1 MPATLL
7 STCCGAGASVDAI
20 DKEENMLRSRAMI
33 GGSHW
38 LRAGVVLLGA
48 IILTGCASAL
58 AIRVPK
64 AGPDTA
70 CITPAPDRDVLVGVA
85 LSGGGSRAAL
95 FGAAGLE
102 ALGRL
107 RAPGGGSVLEQV
119 TYLSSVS
126 GGSVAATYYASQK
139 PPRETP
145 VLTPEGALTDDYQ
158 TFFTGFNEKLSQD
171 FESALLWRQLL
182 AFRWLNSSLAARS
195 LAEVMAQRLLGPTTL
210 GDLARREARGNS
222 PRLII
227 NTTLYNSG
235 RRFVITTLP
244 PEASRYDFYGDLRAA
259 LARRGQTVEFPP
271 AVLLRWEKLL
281 SVTPL
286 ELGIDP
292 CHVRLAGAVA
302 GSASFPPL
310 VGPIT
315 FHVGED
321 DLYWHTGDG
330 GLYENQG
337 IESLL
342 FVFLKKLQEKTARRA
357 LIIAFDSSFPF
368 AVGERRLS
376 RRAQP
381 FSLWNYDYTRIP
393 SIMEQR
399 ASTYQALFFRS
410 LQLEGV
416 FPDHQTV
423 RVVFLR
429 HTDAAWQDDLSDLPE
444 VCRTEDPPLDSPT
457 AVVER
462 IAEISTRFWLASA
475 CDRQLL
481 AAAAAK
487 VVAQNQ
493 QEIVA
498 FLEGRA
504 DGVRVGTADNP
515 HEEGTR

>member
-1 MPATLL
+1 M
-7 STCCGAGASVDAI
+7 DAMS
-20 DKEENMLRSRAMI
+20 KEESMWCSRAI
-33 GGSHW
+33 IPEATW
-38 LRAGVVLLGA
+38 PRAGVVLLA
-48 IILTGCASAL
+48 ALVLTGCASAV
-58 AIRVPK
+58 AIRVPE
-64 AGPDTA
+64 ASPDTA
-70 CITPAPDRDVLVGVA
+70 CITPAPDRDVLVGVT

-107 RAPGGGSVLEQV
+107 QAPGGGSVLEQV
-119 TYLSSVS
+119 GYLSSVS
-126 GGSVAATYYASQK
+126 GGSVAAAYYASQK
-139 PPRETP
+139 PPREIS
-145 VLTPEGALTDDYQ
+145 VLTPEGRLTADYE
-158 TFFTGFNEKLSQD
+158 TFFTGVNEKVSQD
-171 FESALLWRQLL
+171 FEGALLRRQLL

-195 LAEVMAQRLLGPTTL
+195 LAEVMAERLLGQTTFA
-210 GDLARREARGNS
+210 DLARREARGDS

-235 RRFVITTLP
+235 RRLVFTTLP
-244 PEASRYDFYGDLRAA
+244 PEASRYDFYADLRASMT
-259 LARRGQTVEFPP
+259 RRGLTTAFPP
-271 AVLLRWEKLL
+271 VFLQRWEKLL
-281 SVTPL
+281 SLTPL

-292 CHVRLAGAVA
+292 CPIRLAGAVA

-315 FHVGED
+315 FRVGEKE
-321 DLYWHTGDG
+321 LYWHTGDG

-337 IESLL
+337 IESIL
-342 FVFLKKLQEKTARRA
+342 FVFLKKLQDQTARRA

-368 AVGERRLS
+368 DVGERRLS
-376 RRAQP
+376 RRSQP

-416 FPDHQTV
+416 FPDDQTV
-423 RVVFLR
+423 RIVFLR
-429 HTDAAWQDDLSDLPE
+429 HTDAEWKDDLSDLPA
-444 VCRTEDPPLDSPT
+444 VCRQEDPSLDSPT

-462 IAEISTRFWLASA
+462 IAEISTRFWLASE

-487 VVAQNQ
+487 AVAQHQ
-493 QEIVA
+493 QEILT
-498 FLEGRA
+498 FLGGYPQGRA
-504 DGVRVGTADNP
+504 GG
-515 HEEGTR
+515 

>member
-1 MPATLL
+1 MTHERRHEHEQGPE
-7 STCCGAGASVDAI
+7 CGAAVPRPLGGCDH
-20 DKEENMLRSRAMI
+20 KGENMLPSRAI
-33 GGSHW
+33 VRRSPW
-38 LRAGVVLLGA
+38 PRAGVVLLYA
-48 IILTGCASAL
+48 LVLTGCASAVAL
-58 AIRVPK
+58 RVPR
-64 AGPDTA
+64 AGPDAA

-119 TYLSSVS
+119 AYLSSVS
-126 GGSVAATYYASQK
+126 GGSVAAAYYASRK

-145 VLTPEGALTDDYQ
+145 VLTPEGALTADYQ
-158 TFFTGFNEKLSQD
+158 TFFAAYQEQISQD
-171 FESALLWRQLL
+171 FERALLWRQLL

-195 LAEVMAQRLLGPTTL
+195 LAEVMAERLLGPTTF
-210 GDLARREARGNS
+210 GDLAQRETRGDS
-222 PRLII
+222 PQLII
-227 NTTLYNSG
+227 NTTLYNNG
-235 RRFVITTLP
+235 RRFVLTTLP
-244 PEASRYDFYGDLRAA
+244 PEASRYDFYQDLRAV
-259 LARRGQTVEFPP
+259 LARRGQTAEFPP
-271 AVLLRWEKLL
+271 AFLQRWQQLL
-281 SVTPL
+281 SITPL

-292 CHVRLAGAVA
+292 CPIRLAGAVA

-315 FHVGED
+315 FQVGEEE
-321 DLYWHTGDG
+321 LYWHTGDG

-337 IESLL
+337 FESLL
-342 FVFLKKLQEKTARRA
+342 FVFLKKLQAKTARRA
-357 LIIAFDSSFPF
+357 LIIGFDSSFPF

-381 FSLWNYDYTRIP
+381 FSLLTYDFSRIP

-416 FPDHQTV
+416 FPDNQTV
-423 RVVFLR
+423 RVVILR
-429 HTDAAWQDDLSDLPE
+429 HTDAAWQPDLSDLPQ
-444 VCRTEDPPLDSPT
+444 VCRQEAPPLDSPT

-462 IAEISTRFWLASA
+462 LAEIPTRFWLASA

-481 AAAAAK
+481 VAAAAK

-493 QEIVA
+493 QEIVEL
-498 FLEGRA
+498 LEGHAAGGAAR
-504 DGVRVGTADNP
+504 
-515 HEEGTR
+515 

>member
-1 MPATLL
+1 MQP
-7 STCCGAGASVDAI
+7 SQ
-20 DKEENMLRSRAMI
+20 RMI
-33 GGSHW
+33 GGSPW
-38 LRAGVVLLGA
+38 RRAGVVLLGA
-48 IILTGCASAL
+48 LVLTGCASAL
-58 AIRVPK
+58 AVRVPR

-107 RAPGGGSVLEQV
+107 RAPGGGPVLEQV

-126 GGSVAATYYASQK
+126 GGSVAAAYYASQK
-139 PPRETP
+139 PTREIP
-145 VLTPEGALTDDYQ
+145 VLTPEGALTADYQ
-158 TFFTGFNEKLSQD
+158 TFFTEYQEKLSQD
-171 FESALLWRQLL
+171 FEGALLRRQLL
-182 AFRWLNSSLAARS
+182 SFRWLNSSLAARS
-195 LAEVMAQRLLGPTTL
+195 LAEVMAERLLGP
-210 GDLARREARGNS
+210 
-222 PRLII
+222 
-227 NTTLYNSG
+227 TTLYNSG

-244 PEASRYDFYGDLRAA
+244 PDASRYDFYRDLRAA
-259 LARRGQTVEFPP
+259 LARRGQTAEFPP
-271 AVLLRWEKLL
+271 AFLQRWEKLL

-292 CHVRLAGAVA
+292 CQVRLAGAVA

-342 FVFLKKLQEKTARRA
+342 FVFLKQLQEKTAHRA
-357 LIIAFDSSFPF
+357 LIIVFDSSFPF
-368 AVGERRLS
+368 AVGERRLT

-381 FSLWNYDYTRIP
+381 FGLWNYDYTRIP

-429 HTDAAWQDDLSDLPE
+429 HTDAAWQDDLSDLPA
-444 VCRTEDPPLDSPT
+444 VCRRENPPLDSPT
-457 AVVER
+457 AVVEH

-481 AAAAAK
+481 AVAAAK

-493 QEIVA
+493 QEIVE
-498 FLEGRA
+498 FLQGHA
-504 DGVRVGTADNP
+504 GGGATGGWSDAVRPATAPNRGGSRSHHRNAYGSQELNGISQDDIG
-515 HEEGTR
+515 HI